1 MAPGGEMSGRIFQLN
16 VSDGGV
22 PKRAVGSAYLTAN
35 GLEGDWQQDR
45 RHHGG
50 PERALCL
57 YSLEQILE
65 LQEEGHPI
73 FPGSVGENLT
83 LAGLDLRRLAPGAR
97 LAVGDEAV
105 IEISSYTAPCR
116 TIAGSFVG
124 GQFKRISQ
132 KVNPGD
138 SRLYARVL
146 RTGTLAVGQGVR
158 VLDGGE
164 G

>member
-1 MAPGGEMSGRIFQLN
+1 MN

-22 PKRAVGSAYLTAN
+22 PKRAVRAAYLTTT
-35 GLEGDWQQDR
+35 GLEGDRQRDLR
-45 RHHGG
+45 YHGG
-50 PERALCL
+50 PGRALCL

-65 LQEEGHPI
+65 LQAEGHPI
-73 FPGSVGENLT
+73 FPGSVGENVTLT
-83 LAGLDLRRLAPGAR
+83 GLDLRRLKPGAR
-97 LAVGDEAV
+97 LVLGGEAIV
-105 IEISSYTAPCR
+105 EVSSYTAPCR
-116 TIAGSFVG
+116 HIAESFAG

-146 RTGTLAVGQGVR
+146 QTGALAIGQEVR
-158 VLDGGE
+158 LLDGDE